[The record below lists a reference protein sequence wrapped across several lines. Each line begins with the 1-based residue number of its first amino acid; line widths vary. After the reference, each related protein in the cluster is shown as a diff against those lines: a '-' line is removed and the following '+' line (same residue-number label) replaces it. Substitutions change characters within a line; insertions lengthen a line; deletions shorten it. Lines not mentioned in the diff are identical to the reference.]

1 MRAMMMRD
9 LIQQIDRY
17 CEKHSLP
24 PTTFGRVFMRDP
36 NFIGALRAGR
46 ECLPSTVARLE
57 AAMKSPPPVP
67 VDHIHQPLPDCDPD
81 RPNMEGIR

>member
-1 MRAMMMRD
+1 MAHMMMRN

-36 NFIGALRAGR
+36 NFIAALRAGR
-46 ECLPSTVARLE
+46 ECLPRTVARLE

-67 VDHIHQPLPDCDPD
+67 VDHIPTSPSDCALDQC
-81 RPNMEGIR
+81 NMEGIR